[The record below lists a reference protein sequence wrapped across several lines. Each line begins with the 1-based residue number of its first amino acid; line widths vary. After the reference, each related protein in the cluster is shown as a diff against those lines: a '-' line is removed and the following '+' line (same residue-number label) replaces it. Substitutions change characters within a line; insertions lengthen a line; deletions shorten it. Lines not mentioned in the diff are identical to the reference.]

1 VNWFEGEGRNNL
13 IVLACF
19 FGPLLAV
26 IILHSILY
34 DAWRQMFFIYPAFLL
49 IAIQGIRLGIRILR
63 RWLQPI
69 TLYSFVAI
77 LLIVGLLD
85 PVVFMVRNHPFENIY
100 FNRLAGEDMV
110 QIKQR
115 FDLDYWG
122 LAFKKGIDYIL
133 ATDPGKEIPIYVTDP
148 PGEEYID
155 NFLPDN
161 QRNRL
166 VIEDSPDQARYFVGN
181 YRYHP
186 EEYSFGK
193 KIYSVTVDGASI
205 LSVFD
210 LRMEPD
216 NQNK

>member
-1 VNWFEGEGRNNL
+1 
-13 IVLACF
+13 
-19 FGPLLAV
+19 
-26 IILHSILY
+26 
-34 DAWRQMFFIYPAFLL
+34 
-49 IAIQGIRLGIRILR
+49 
-63 RWLQPI
+63 
-69 TLYSFVAI
+69 VAI

>member
-1 VNWFEGEGRNNL
+1 
-13 IVLACF
+13 
-19 FGPLLAV
+19 LLAV

-49 IAIQGIRLGIRILR
+49 AAMQGIRLVTRILR
-63 RWLQPI
+63 RWLQFI
-69 TLYSFVAI
+69 ALYSFVVI
-77 LLIVGLLD
+77 SLTVGLLD
-85 PVVFMVRNHPFENIY
+85 PVVFMIRNHPFENIY
-100 FNRLAGEDMV
+100 FNRLVGENMV

-122 LAFKKGIDYIL
+122 LAYKQGIDYIL
-133 ATDPGKEIPIYVTDP
+133 TTDPGKKIPIYVTDP
-148 PGEEYID
+148 PGKEYID
-155 NFLPDN
+155 YFLPDN
-161 QRNRL
+161 QRYRL

-186 EEYSFGK
+186 EEYSFTN

-210 LRMEPD
+210 VSMESD